1 LFLLLKMRGC
11 VLSGGYFLNA
21 PVYGGQAEES
31 LLDRPPSPCLT
42 DASLCRDRDK
52 CSSRQTQVSDKT
64 EVNV

>member
-1 LFLLLKMRGC
+1 MRGC

-31 LLDRPPSPCLT
+31 LLGRPPSPCLT
-42 DASLCRDRDK
+42 DASLCRDRHK
-52 CSSRQTQVSDKT
+52 CLSRQTQASNKA